1 MRDETKEDGR
11 MNLVH
16 KLKVVLEMIKFEHTI
31 FALPFAYMGA
41 VLGSLEV
48 RGVLPSWA
56 EIGWI
61 TLAMVGARS
70 AAMAL
75 NRLIDRH
82 IDAKNPRTKNRAI
95 PAGLVSVPFVWG
107 FIVVSFAML
116 FVAAFQLNM
125 LAVKCLPLAVFFL
138 MFYSY
143 TKRFT
148 WTCHFF
154 CGLSSALGAIGGWV
168 ATTAQ
173 IDVTSIVLYLTVALW
188 IGGFD
193 VIYACQDVKFDRE
206 ERLFSIPARFG
217 IAPALWISGLMHV
230 CTAVGLIALV
240 YMTSLG
246 AWYTVGALIAIAI
259 LVYEHAIVKPNDLSR
274 LNTAFFT
281 MNGVLSVLI
290 FVFTMLDVFL

>member
-1 MRDETKEDGR
+1 
-11 MNLVH
+11 MNLVQ

-31 FALPFAYMGA
+31 FALPFAYLGA

-48 RGVLPSWA
+48 RGHLPSWA

-107 FIVVSFAML
+107 FVVISFVLL

-154 CGLSSALGAIGGWV
+154 CGLSSGLGAIGGWV

-173 IDVTSIVLYLTVALW
+173 IDLMSILLYLTVALW

-193 VIYACQDVKFDRE
+193 VIYACQDVEFDQH

-217 IAPALWISGLMHV
+217 IRKALMFSRLMHV
-230 CTAVGLIALV
+230 ATALGLVALIYITSLSFWYAVGV
-240 YMTSLG
+240 M
-246 AWYTVGALIAIAI
+246 IAIAI
-259 LVYEHAIVKPNDLSR
+259 LIYEHAIVKPHDLSR

-290 FVFTMLDVFL
+290 FIFTMVDVLL